1 MVVFFFFGGGGGEE
15 SCQLLNCEIKPS
27 YRGIKIG
34 PTMEPEEI
42 VRILDSKSNNQALTI
57 FLATNWAVNKLLV
70 VNPDKIPGKV
80 TLIGRYG
87 AAKVDQFLPK
97 HIDAVLRTD
106 HPVVWQCDAMHGK

>member
-1 MVVFFFFGGGGGEE
+1 MEKEVSRLALPWSPRKSFASLTASPSLWKRLTF
-15 SCQLLNCEIKPS
+15 LLINWCLK
-27 YRGIKIG
+27 KI
-34 PTMEPEEI
+34 
-42 VRILDSKSNNQALTI
+42 
-57 FLATNWAVNKLLV
+57 V